1 MALEQSI
8 EQSLSKAVRSLSIPK
23 VELERFWTQMQGFL
37 SELEA
42 SPDEEFSKTLVRNF
56 LSSTFYG
63 EGHAINTNNPT
74 DLVIYADASAKGS
87 HPVVLFEIKHHTND
101 EMVRRGDLNRKA
113 LHELVLYYLREE
125 VLMHNTDIK
134 HLVIT
139 DGFQW
144 FIFDKK
150 VFYECFASKKKFA
163 DSVLTADAEKNK
175 TRYIYD
181 QIIRPYIET
190 LGNQLRYTYFRVDD
204 VAKVKSEHVARSRKV
219 ASTYQLLSPPHLLK
233 QAVMYDRNELSSA
246 FYHELLYIMG
256 LEEVMV
262 DGIARIRRCKPKER
276 QRHSLLEETLAL
288 FDESLVPL
296 SEEEKEEYA
305 LGLVITWVNRL
316 LFLKLLEAQ
325 LLSFSIP
332 ETKKFL
338 TPDRIPNYY
347 TLSDLFFQILSR
359 PVEERDTELSDRFED
374 VPYLNSSLFEVSPL
388 ESQYFRIKELRMGR
402 MKVFKSTR
410 LHDETRRRF
419 RSELP
424 TLEYL
429 LRFLDAYDFSGNPL
443 LEPEADDD
451 EAKTVINAAVLG
463 IIFEQINGYK
473 DGAFFTPSS
482 LSEYMCREVIRRAVV
497 DKFNE
502 AYAQRGKS
510 FADFQTLIDE
520 LPVDPESRQEANN
533 IINSIRICDPS
544 VGSGHFLVSA
554 LNELILIKYEIGC
567 LNYVDNGNRVK
578 EYIVEIQDDEL
589 VVREIGD
596 GLLKYKRQGAG
607 LQMQKT
613 LFEEKRALIENCL
626 FGVDINPKSVDICRL
641 RLWIELLKNAYY
653 ENDRLQTLPNIDL
666 NIKCGNSLLSKYPV
680 KVGECILNPDKPA
693 LLQEYISL
701 AKDYKGCRDKWK
713 KKQMELRLR
722 ELTDGEMVLDVVHR
736 SLFDTQVTPNIMAS
750 TIDWMLVFP
759 EVLDDEGHFTGFDI
773 VLGNPPYINMQS
785 LSGMS
790 EVYAK
795 LEVRVKADAKAVIV
809 KGSHKK
815 MQPVPLYRT
824 YSSTGDICTL
834 FFERGL
840 QILKPK
846 GYLCFIT
853 TNKWLRADFGKDVRQ
868 FLTELANPLLL
879 VDFPGQKLFAK
890 ATVET
895 CILLLSREDNKHC
908 LQACT
913 TIKREKGLFN
923 YVHNHLVPCDF
934 KNKED
939 WVIRS
944 RIDWS
949 ILRKVQER
957 AKPLKT
963 LGMQINFGLKT
974 GRNAVFVV
982 SETKRDEIM
991 SGCQTEDERQRTS
1004 ELFKPFVK
1012 GEDLKRYTLSF
1023 AHRWLIHTHNG
1034 IKDKSKKKEVI
1045 IPHVDINDY
1054 PAVKVYLDEHIN
1066 QINKRADKTITPYN
1080 LRSCIYWPEF
1090 EKPKIIWGEISDFP
1104 KFYYDEQ
1111 GYYYPEATTFVMT
1124 GDHLVYLLV
1133 YLNSPLSAYLFSKL
1147 GTTTG
1152 AGTIRW
1158 KKYKVE
1164 QQLVPSISFEDEQRI
1179 INLYRTYQQT
1189 SDEKH
1194 LEEAYLIIYNTV
1206 GLTDEEIAYI
1216 NNKNS

>member
-8 EQSLSKAVRSLSIPK
+8 EQTLSKAVRSLSIPK
-23 VELERFWTQMQGFL
+23 VELERFWMQFQGFL

-42 SPDEEFSKTLVRNF
+42 SPDEEFSKTLVRNL

-63 EGHAINTNNPT
+63 DSHAINTNNPT

-101 EMVRRGDLNRKA
+101 EMVRRDDLNRKA
-113 LHELVLYYLREE
+113 LHELILYYLREE

-134 HLVIT
+134 HLVVT
-139 DGFQW
+139 DGLQW
-144 FIFDKK
+144 FVFDKK

-163 DSVLTADAEKNK
+163 DSVLTADAEKNR
-175 TRYIYD
+175 TRYIYE
-181 QIIRPYIET
+181 QIIRPYVDT
-190 LGNQLRYTYFRVDD
+190 LGNQLRYTCLRVDD
-204 VAKVKSEHVARSRKV
+204 VAKVKPEHVARSRKV
-219 ASTYQLLSPPHLLK
+219 AAAYKLFSPAHLLK
-233 QAVMYDRNELSSA
+233 QAVMYDRNELSTA

-262 DGIARIRRCKPKER
+262 DGIARIRRCKPKAR

-288 FDESLVPL
+288 FDEALVPI
-296 SEEEKEEYA
+296 SEDEKEENA

-325 LLSFSIP
+325 LLSFNT
-332 ETKKFL
+332 EDKKFL
-338 TPDRIPNYY
+338 TPDRIPDYY

-359 PVEERDTELSDRFED
+359 PVEERDAELSDRFED
-374 VPYLNSSLFEVSPL
+374 VPYLNSSLFEVSAL
-388 ESQYFRIKELRMGR
+388 ETKYFRIKELRNGR

-443 LEPEADDD
+443 QETEGDDD
-451 EAKTVINAAVLG
+451 EKKTVINAAVLG

-510 FADFQTLIDE
+510 FADFQALVDE
-520 LPVDPESRQEANN
+520 LPVDPDSRQEANS

-554 LNELILIKYEIGC
+554 LNELILTKYKIGC
-567 LNYVDNGNRVK
+567 LNYADTGGRVK
-578 EYIVEIQDDEL
+578 EYTVEIQDDEL
-589 VVREIGD
+589 VVREIGN
-596 GLLKYKRQGAG
+596 GLLRYKRLGAG
-607 LQMQKT
+607 LQMQRT
-613 LFEEKRALIENCL
+613 LFEEKRILIENCL

-653 ENDRLQTLPNIDL
+653 ENGRLQTLPNIDL

-701 AKDYKGCRDKWK
+701 AQDYKACKDKWL

-722 ELTDGEMVLDVVHR
+722 ELTSGEMVLDAVHR
-736 SLFDTQVTPNIMAS
+736 SLFGPKITPNVMAS

-759 EVLDDEGHFTGFDI
+759 EVLDNEGHFTGFDI

-785 LSGMS
+785 LAEMS
-790 EVYAK
+790 DVYAK
-795 LEVRVKADAKAVIV
+795 LEVRVDASKNAVV
-809 KGSHKK
+809 AKSKK
-815 MQPVPLYRT
+815 NFTPLYRT
-824 YSSTGDICTL
+824 YSSSGDICTL

-846 GYLCFIT
+846 SYLCFIT
-853 TNKWLRADFGKDVRQ
+853 TNKWLRADFGKDIRQ
-868 FLTELANPLLL
+868 YLTDSTNPLLL

-895 CILLLSREDNKHC
+895 CILLLSRDENRHH
-908 LQACT
+908 LQACST
-913 TIKREKGLFN
+913 VKREKGL
-923 YVHNHLVPCDF
+923 YEHVHSHLVPCSF
-934 KNKED
+934 HGQED
-939 WVIRS
+939 WVIRTEA
-944 RIDWS
+944 DKN
-949 ILRKVQER
+949 ILQKVRER
-957 AKPLKT
+957 SKH
-963 LGMQINFGLKT
+963 LGQMGMNINFGLKT
-974 GRNAVFVV
+974 GRNSVFIVP
-982 SETKRDEIM
+982 EKKRDEIL
-991 SGCQTEDERQRTS
+991 SLCEDDEERMRTA
-1004 ELFKPFVK
+1004 ELFKPVLK
-1012 GEDLKRYTLSF
+1012 GRDLKRYDISF
-1023 AHRWLIHTHNG
+1023 ADRWLIHTHNG
-1034 IKDKSKKKEVI
+1034 IRNPEEENSYLIDPVNIE
-1045 IPHVDINDY
+1045 DY
-1054 PAVKVYLDEHIN
+1054 PSLKSYLDNHLKEI
-1066 QINKRADKTITPYN
+1066 KDRTDKGRTPYN
-1080 LRSCIYWPEF
+1080 LRNCVYWPEF
-1090 EKPKIIWGEISDFP
+1090 DQPKIIWGDLADLP
-1104 KFYYDEQ
+1104 KFCLDED
-1111 GYYYPEATTFVMT
+1111 GRFYGDNTTYWMT
-1124 GDHLVYLLV
+1124 GNHLIYLLV

-1147 GTTTG
+1147 GNTTG

-1158 KKYKVE
+1158 QKFKVE
-1164 QQLVPSISFEDEQRI
+1164 QQLVPDISPEDEQRI
-1179 INLYRTYQQT
+1179 IQLYEAFKQT
-1189 SDEKH
+1189 RDEAH
-1194 LEEAYLIIYNTV
+1194 LREAYHIIYNSV
-1206 GLTDEEIAYI
+1206 GLTDEEIELIEDTA
-1216 NNKNS
+1216 NP